1 MFPEENEYFGQYHF
15 SFAQVELETA
25 ALLPRRHYGTPSV
38 GMVPPPVKEKVDLI
52 RKQLVYF

>member
-1 MFPEENEYFGQYHF
+1 MFPEENEYFGQYRF

-25 ALLPRRHYGTPSV
+25 ALPPRRHYGTLSV
-38 GMVPPPVKEKVDLI
+38 RMVPAPIKQEVDVI